1 MEFAVPT
8 YFHFICITY
17 FFGNYSMQNAVLITI
32 GDEILSGNTVDTN
45 SNFIATELK
54 NIGIKVVQIFTI
66 SDEIE
71 TIKTTIK
78 SAFELGDLLI
88 TTGGLGPTR
97 DDKTKKAIAEFFND
111 EIALDET
118 TFEHLKAYMEKR
130 GRIEILERNREQA
143 FVPTKSRVFQNH
155 FGTAPCMMMEENGKI
170 LFSLPGVPYEVK
182 PLIKDQ
188 IVPFLQEKF
197 SLNYLSTRIVSVV
210 GIPESILAD
219 IIENWELA
227 LPENLSLSYLPVG
240 TRVKLRIT
248 ASGTDE
254 NLLQQ
259 QLEEEIQKLLPLI
272 KDNVIATSEDKIEKI
287 LAEILIDQN
296 LTISTAESCTGGVL
310 AKMIASTPG
319 SSQYFL
325 GGIVPYETQKK
336 IDILKVK
343 KETVEE
349 FTVVS
354 EEVAEEMAK
363 GCQALFKTDISLSTT
378 GVAGPGKGEDGK
390 DIGLVH
396 YSIRIAEKSFS
407 YKLYMPHLERVDF
420 MHFAA
425 QKVIQDLVSMLI
437 SE

>member
-1 MEFAVPT
+1 ME
-8 YFHFICITY
+8 
-17 FFGNYSMQNAVLITI
+17 NAVLITI
-32 GDEILSGNTVDTN
+32 GDEILSGNTIDTN

-54 NIGIKVVQIFTI
+54 NIGIKVSQIFTI

-78 SAFELGDLLI
+78 TAFETGDLII

-111 EIALDET
+111 EIALDEV
-118 TFEHLKAYMEKR
+118 TFNHLKSYMEKR
-130 GRIEILERNREQA
+130 GRLEILERNREQA
-143 FVPTKSRVFQNH
+143 FVPTKSTVFQNN
-155 FGTAPCMMMEENGKI
+155 FGTAPCMMMEQDGKL

-188 IVPFLQEKF
+188 IVPYLQEKF
-197 SLNYLSTRIVSVV
+197 SLYYISTRIVSVV

-219 IIENWELA
+219 TIENWELA
-227 LPENLSLSYLPVG
+227 LPENVALSYLPVG

-248 ASGTDE
+248 ASGDNE
-254 NLLQQ
+254 IVLQQ

-287 LAEILIDQN
+287 LGELLSERK
-296 LTISTAESCTGGVL
+296 LTISTAESCTGGEL
-310 AKMIASTPG
+310 ARLITSNSG
-319 SSQYFL
+319 SSKYFL
-325 GGIVPYETQKK
+325 GGIVPYATEKK
-336 IDILKVK
+336 IEILKVK
-343 KETVEE
+343 KETVDA

-354 EEVAEEMAK
+354 EQVAAEMAE
-363 GCQALFKTDISLSTT
+363 GCKKLFDTHISLSTT

-390 DIGLVH
+390 DIGTVF
-396 YSIRIAEKSFS
+396 YTIRVEEKVVTS
-407 YKLYMPHLERVDF
+407 KLYMPHLDRGDF
-420 MHFAA
+420 MNFVS
-425 QKVIQDLVSMLI
+425 QKIIQDLVGILI